1 MEEKSTMA
9 SGIIKV
15 KKSRNYA
22 SILNKSIEDS
32 RLSWKATG
40 ILCYLLSRPDDW
52 QVRISDLCNRKN
64 PIDPKTGK
72 TMRGDGE
79 QAVRNAI
86 TELIRNGYIIRGK
99 PIKNADG
106 TWGGI
111 EYIVYEEPQEQANT
125 ENTATSPHNVKRD
138 TVERDAVN
146 NQPNKTEYTNT
157 DINNGPPNG
166 KKTGKT
172 WQERKKEA
180 MDAFGMTDDSEYY
193 DFIYQNAQANKME
206 KYRKKYG
213 VPYGEDADEIP
224 F

>member
-1 MEEKSTMA
+1 MA

-22 SILNKSIEDS
+22 SILNKSIEDP

-64 PIDPKTGK
+64 PVDPKTEK
-72 TMRGDGE
+72 PLRGDGE
-79 QAVRNAI
+79 KAVRSALK
-86 TELIRNGYIIRGK
+86 ELMRYGYIVRGK
-99 PIKNADG
+99 AIKNDQG
-106 TWGGI
+106 KWDGI
-111 EYIVYEEPQEQANT
+111 EYTVFEEPQNQQTIEDTDVQPSA
-125 ENTATSPHNVKRD
+125 VKRNA
-138 TVERDAVN
+138 VKRDAVN
-146 NQPNKTEYTNT
+146 GQPNKTEYTNT
-157 DINNGPPNG
+157 DINNGPLNG

-180 MDAFGMTDDSEYY
+180 MDALGMTDDSEYY
-193 DFIYQNAQANKME
+193 DFIYQKAQANKME
-206 KYRKKYG
+206 KYREKHG
-213 VPYGEDADEIP
+213 IPYSEDADEIP